1 LEHLTDAM
9 AFFREAYRCL
19 EPGGSML
26 IRVPY
31 GGHHAAWWDYTHVR
45 PWYAENFAFLQ
56 PGYGQTVGNPQHGE
70 EWAFGIHLVQ
80 LRMGYRLVRMVRK
93 WWVRSI
99 MKRFPELFD
108 PYIEEIWA
116 HVYALKGQEAIDQY
130 RLTHNPIVV
139 GTAYAAWQHHIHDT
153 APPTDG
159 SNELVN
165 LFEGEAYNGYLA
177 RILNWETR

>member
-1 LEHLTDAM
+1 
-9 AFFREAYRCL
+9 
-19 EPGGSML
+19 
-26 IRVPY
+26 
-31 GGHHAAWWDYTHVR
+31 
-45 PWYAENFAFLQ
+45 
-56 PGYGQTVGNPQHGE
+56 
-70 EWAFGIHLVQ
+70 
-80 LRMGYRLVRMVRK
+80 MGYRLVRMVRK